1 MGRWAD
7 YVIVKVK
14 YKHEDGVK
22 YIESAQM
29 FKDTDSGLMDKKMCL
44 RKELLEL
51 LVSKNAVM
59 TIYLNGDGNYRK
71 GQLVELYDDKWIRTS
86 AEGKEEDD
94 LGALAQY

>member
-7 YVIVKVK
+7 YVMVKVK

-29 FKDTDSGLMDKKMCL
+29 FKDGDSGLTDKKMCL
-44 RKELLEL
+44 RKEILEL
-51 LVSKNAVM
+51 LNGKSTIM

-71 GQLVELYDDKWIRTS
+71 GELVELYDDKWIRTS
-86 AEGKEEDD
+86 PEGREQDD
-94 LGALAQY
+94 LGQLSQY